1 MNIAIL
7 GAGWLGS
14 VLAKKYIEN
23 NHNVIVS
30 TTSKEKQS
38 IFVKNGLKSMLIEVT
53 EEKII
58 GDYSFFNGIE
68 LLIITIPPM
77 LRKNRNI
84 KYVEMMERVIEKIV
98 HFKIKKV
105 IYTSSTSVYG
115 FHKENITEKSK
126 TNPMSDAAK
135 KILMCEKKLLENPSF
150 ESCIVRLGGLIGPGR
165 HPIYSLSG
173 KQNLPNPKSP
183 INLIHQIDAVGITV
197 YLSENWNGNEIFNAV
212 TQYHPTRKDYYM
224 NISKIAK
231 LAPPKFEK
239 KGKIRGEI
247 SSSKLL
253 KLTNYQF
260 KVENLLIL
268 N

>member
-14 VLAKKYIEN
+14 VLAEKCIEN
-23 NHNVIVS
+23 NHNVIIS
-30 TTSKEKQS
+30 TTSREKQS
-38 IFVKNGLKSMLIEVT
+38 LFVKKGLKSMLIEVT
-53 EEKII
+53 EEKIT
-58 GDYSFFNGIE
+58 GDYSFFNCIE

-98 HFKIKKV
+98 DFKIKKV

-115 FHKENITEKSK
+115 FQKENITEKSE
-126 TNPMSDAAK
+126 TNPISDAAK

-150 ESCIVRLGGLIGPGR
+150 ESCIIRLGGLIGPDR
-165 HPIYSLSG
+165 HPIYSLSR

-183 INLIHQIDAVGITV
+183 INLIHQIDAVGITLC
-197 YLSENWNGNEIFNAV
+197 LSENWNGNEIFNAV
-212 TQYHPTRKDYYM
+212 AKYHPSRKDYYVS
-224 NISKIAK
+224 ISKIAK

>member
-30 TTSKEKQS
+30 TTSREKQS
-38 IFVKNGLKSMLIEVT
+38 IFVKNGLKSKLIKVT
-53 EEKII
+53 EQKII

-135 KILMCEKKLLENPSF
+135 KILMCENKLLENPSF
-150 ESCIVRLGGLIGPGR
+150 ESCIVRLGGLIGPDR
-165 HPIYSLSG
+165 HPVYSLSM

-183 INLIHQIDAVGITV
+183 INLIHQIDAVGITLC
-197 YLSENWNGNEIFNAV
+197 LSENWNGNEIFNAV
-212 TQYHPTRKDYYM
+212 TKYHPSRKDYYVS
-224 NISKIAK
+224 ISKIAK

-239 KGKIRGEI
+239 KGKIRGKI

-253 KLTNYQF
+253 ELTNYQF

>member
-58 GDYSFFNGIE
+58 GDYSFFNGTE

-98 HFKIKKV
+98 YFKIKKV

-115 FHKENITEKSK
+115 FQKENMNEKSK

-150 ESCIVRLGGLIGPGR
+150 ESCIIRLGGLIGPDR
-165 HPIYSLSG
+165 HPVYSLSM

-183 INLIHQIDAVGITV
+183 INLIHQIDAVGITLC
-197 YLSENWNGNEIFNAV
+197 LSENWNGNEIFNAV
-212 TQYHPTRKDYYM
+212 TKYHPSRKDYYVS
-224 NISKIAK
+224 ISKIAK

-253 KLTNYQF
+253 ELTNYQF

>member
-7 GAGWLGS
+7 GGGWLGS
-14 VLAKKYIEN
+14 VLAEKCIEN
-23 NHNVIVS
+23 NHNVIIS
-30 TTSKEKQS
+30 TTSREKQS
-38 IFVKNGLKSMLIEVT
+38 LFEKNRLKAMLIEVT
-53 EEKII
+53 QDKII
-58 GDYSFFNGIE
+58 GDYSFFNCID

-77 LRKNRNI
+77 FRKNRNI
-84 KYVEMMERVIEKIV
+84 KYVEMMDRVIEKIV
-98 HFKIKKV
+98 DFGIKKV

-115 FHKENITEKSK
+115 FQEKNITEKSK

-135 KILMCEKKLLENPSF
+135 KILLCEKKLLENASF
-150 ESCIVRLGGLIGPGR
+150 ESCIVRLGGLIGPNR
-165 HPIYSLSG
+165 HPVYSISG
-173 KQNLPNPKSP
+173 KQNLHDPKSP
-183 INLIHQIDAVGITV
+183 INLIHQRDAVGITV
-197 YLSENWNGNEIFNAV
+197 YLSENWMGNEIFNAV
-212 TQYHPTRKDYYM
+212 TQYHPSRKDYYT

-231 LAPPKFEK
+231 LVPPKFEK

-260 KVENLLIL
+260 YVENLLIL